1 MNNSKGSDCMANEE
15 AKKPSKKRNVT
26 KKQVVLYS
34 YIGVLAVV
42 TVLFGY
48 NVLKYFYLDPLK
60 VAGQPVYGYRTENLQ
75 PITDSMI
82 SNAEQVGASQ
92 SGVKEIDVRVQG
104 PVVYFDVRVND
115 GVDVETARAAAEA
128 AATEFLAQAGDIA
141 NDYTLQLVVSA
152 GDLKALVQTNR
163 EEELAYYKEH
173 RLDIIER
180 IVAHAEEYPTSKN
193 IERAQNNINVMPK
206 DYNEA
211 TGQYEVRYP
220 EEKAAFQA
228 RIDALKPLTAEEEEA
243 LGEIPY
249 LEVDQTI
256 QPTDISPYPSWGAYD
271 KTTDTFEWQ

>member
-1 MNNSKGSDCMANEE
+1 MANEE

-60 VAGQPVYGYRTENLQ
+60 VAGQPIYGYRTENLQ

-92 SGVKEIDVRVQG
+92 SGVKEIKVTVQG

-115 GVDVETARAAAEA
+115 GVDVEKARAAAEA
-128 AATEFLAQAGDIA
+128 AATEFLAQAGDVA
-141 NDYTLQLVVSA
+141 NGYTVQLVVSS
-152 GDLKALVQTNR
+152 GDIKTLVETNR

-173 RLDIIER
+173 RLDIVER
-180 IVAHAEEYPTSKN
+180 IVAQAEKYPTAKN

-206 DYNEA
+206 DYNEK
-211 TGQYEVRYP
+211 TGQYEARYP

-228 RIDALKPLTAEEEEA
+228 RIDALTPLTAEEEEE

-249 LEVDQTI
+249 LEVDQSI
-256 QPTDISPYPSWGAYD
+256 KPTNISPYPCWGAYD
-271 KTTDTFEWQ
+271 TTTETFEWQ